1 MLLTTSVGRAADRSH
16 NANMREAGLIVRR
29 VEMDALAQTFS
40 RAGDL
45 MTRVVAGET
54 LIVPVRSRVGDLDS
68 IYTLNEIGSRIWQ
81 LLDGRTTVAQIA
93 QVIAQE
99 YEVTDA
105 EAAEDALALLDG
117 LIAAGLVRPVGEGE
131 G

>member
-1 MLLTTSVGRAADRSH
+1 
-16 NANMREAGLIVRR
+16 MREAGLIVRR